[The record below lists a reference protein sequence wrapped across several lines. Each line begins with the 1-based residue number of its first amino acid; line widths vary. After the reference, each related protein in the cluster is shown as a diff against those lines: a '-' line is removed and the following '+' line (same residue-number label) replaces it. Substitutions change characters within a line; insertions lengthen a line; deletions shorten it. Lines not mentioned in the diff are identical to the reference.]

1 MLMASVLAVVAGSP
15 AQAANTSSEVLV
27 DHDDDAATAAVREF
41 GGRDRYD
48 TALRLANNFGR
59 AKGLGNV
66 STAFVASGLALVDAV
81 SVAGLAGFLDAPV
94 LLTSGDSLHGGVAD
108 FIEDYGVQTV
118 YILGGAGAVSDEVA
132 EDIEALANEPTV
144 SRIEGADRYAT
155 AAAAASKL
163 GGGAAWCGAE
173 DPAAILANGGDVSLV
188 EAMAVGPIAHRLQLP
203 LLLTAADELS
213 MATADFIEA
222 EDIEH
227 VVIVGGTDS
236 VSDAV
241 ATALSDSG
249 VDTVERIAGDTP
261 AGTSVALAE
270 LAHDGC
276 SDDLAVVSPDMVALV
291 SQDGLPDGV
300 AAAPVL
306 TSTFADQDLVPML
319 VVGDTL
325 PASVRDYLA
334 ATPDEND
341 AGEKVNLK
349 IVAIG
354 GAAAV
359 SQSVVDAAL
368 AAAAS
373 ADGLSVQIGATTDK
387 NEDGDIDADDV
398 PAPGDTAV
406 NLYFSDDVIGEDAL
420 EGKIRD
426 AMELNGAPARLAE
439 DDEVTREGGD
449 DPCNPDQV
457 TVTFASELK
466 AGDTVSVVGGFKL
479 GASGDQRT
487 VGGASLTIPA
497 PAPDRTRPTISAIM
511 IAGRETAEVT
521 VSMDDPQLAVG
532 TEVTL
537 RNRTAGDDKTA
548 SVGADGNLDFTD
560 PLVAGDRVTI
570 PSGAIE
576 DAAGNKSLQRSFT
589 AIAPHK
595 SPRITA
601 VTMSNLKH
609 SAQAAT
615 EVPTE
620 IAGAAVTGDAGIS
633 ITAKADGPAAGAVGN
648 IWSMVFDVASTW
660 EADPDAEVD
669 IDVRVNSRDRAV
681 FVRFNTGDAKFGDL
695 KAALE
700 GNSAFDAMFAVKLP
714 PNEADDAG
722 CNATL
727 NQPLDIGNDDR
738 QIGTGLLDGGMT
750 QVAIEVRFNGYVEE
764 VTDTGLL
771 EDILKDVVDRDNGLA
786 ATADVTGALTLG
798 SPATFVGPKTTVR
811 YEAITS
817 NAAALPQVRD
827 LVTTAAGADAV
838 TDNADTAADAV
849 AAIATGYAPEAEA
862 DETHNDEKNA
872 ASQVRIGRSS
882 GVMVPPTPEA

>member
-1 MLMASVLAVVAGSP
+1 MASVLAVVAGSP

-27 DHDDDAATAAVREF
+27 DHDDDAATAPVRQF

-48 TALRLANNFGR
+48 TALRLANNFGE

-118 YILGGAGAVSDEVA
+118 YILGGAGAVSDGVA
-132 EDIEALANEPTV
+132 EDIEALANEPMV

-213 MATADFIEA
+213 AATADFIEA

-227 VVIVGGTDS
+227 VVIVGGTDA
-236 VSDAV
+236 VSDDV
-241 ATALSDSG
+241 ATALRDSG

-270 LAHDGC
+270 LAHNGC
-276 SDDLAVVSPDMVALV
+276 SDDLAVVSPDTVALV

-334 ATPDEND
+334 ATPDENA
-341 AGEKVNLK
+341 AGAKVNLK

-354 GAAAV
+354 GAGAV

-373 ADGLSVQIGATTDK
+373 ADGLTVQIGAIEDK
-387 NEDGDIDADDV
+387 NDDGDIDADDV
-398 PAPGDTAV
+398 PAPGDMAV
-406 NLYFSDDVIGEDAL
+406 TLYFSDDVIGEAAL

-426 AMELNGAPARLAE
+426 AMELNGAPVRLGE
-439 DDEVTREGGD
+439 DGVTNAD
-449 DPCNPDQV
+449 TAAPDPCNPDRV
-457 TVTFASELK
+457 RVTFASELK

-479 GASGDQRT
+479 GAAGDQRT
-487 VGGASLTIPA
+487 IGGASLTIPA
-497 PAPDRTRPTISAIM
+497 PAADRTRPTISTIM
-511 IAGRETAEVT
+511 IAGRQTAEVT
-521 VSMDDPQLAVG
+521 VSMGDPQLTVG

-548 SVGADGNLDFTD
+548 SVGTDGNLAFTG

-570 PSGAIE
+570 PSGAVP
-576 DAAGNKSLQRSFT
+576 DTAGNKSLQRSFT

-601 VTMSNLKH
+601 VTMSSLKH

-615 EVPTE
+615 EVPTA
-620 IAGAAVTGDAGIS
+620 IAGADVTGDAGIS
-633 ITAKADGPAAGAVGN
+633 ITAKADGAAAGAAGN
-648 IWSMVFDVASTW
+648 VWSMVFDVASTW
-660 EADPDAEVD
+660 KADPDAAVD
-669 IDVRVNSRDRAV
+669 IDVRVNSRDKVV

-695 KAALE
+695 KAELE
-700 GNSAFDAMFAVKLP
+700 GSSAFDAMFEVKLP
-714 PNEADDAG
+714 ANTETGAG
-722 CNATL
+722 CGATL
-727 NQPLDIGNDDR
+727 NQPLDIDNTDR
-738 QIGTGLLDGGMT
+738 QIGTGDLVGGMT
-750 QVAIEVRFNGYVEE
+750 QVAIVVRFNGYVQT
-764 VTDTGLL
+764 VVSGGLL
-771 EDILKDVVDRDNGLA
+771 EDVLADTARRGGDTVSANDV
-786 ATADVTGALTLG
+786 ATALG
-798 SPATFVGPKTTVR
+798 IQAIPDKAVDSAPATTFR
-811 YEAITS
+811 YDAITS
-817 NAAALPQVRD
+817 QAAMLPQVRD
-827 LVTTAAGADAV
+827 LVTTLAGADAIPDDSATTTV
-838 TDNADTAADAV
+838 DEAKLAV
-849 AAIATGYAPEAEA
+849 PGIATGYAPVG
-862 DETHNDEKNA
+862 DNDEKNA
-872 ASQVRIGRSS
+872 ASQIRIGRSS
-882 GVMVPPTPEA
+882 SVKAPE